1 MVDQQLRILVVEDN
15 PVFLRLLEEML
26 VEEDDH
32 HVMTADNG
40 LAALEILEGFRPDII
55 IVDWVMDKIAGEQ
68 FCKIVRSKP
77 YLQGCYL
84 IILSGMAA
92 ESQAELLAVGA
103 DACIAKGPFR
113 ETAGQIRYVLEES
126 RRKTAPDFSRTI
138 LGLSSVNQR
147 QATVELLRRIKHYGL
162 ILQNMHDAVVV
173 LTAESAAAGTA
184 PGLPIVYANQA
195 ACVLF
200 GLEEEVLLTSHLP
213 SSFSGSDRR
222 RLTEILT
229 GMNDEPVR
237 IEDHQP
243 LRLGDRYISAV
254 FLPFVDGDEFYVT
267 VVLQDITRQKKA
279 EQALSKS
286 EQQLQLALEA
296 ADLGMWDW
304 DIPSGRVYFSP
315 RYFAMLGYG
324 PQELPHLLATWED
337 LVHPD
342 DLPDTR
348 QQLQDCLA
356 REPAEWSL
364 EFRMRCRNG
373 SYRWIH
379 SRGQVV
385 QYGADGALLRAAG
398 THLDI
403 TERRQAEEA
412 IHAEKSKLEAVV
424 NALDTGL
431 TMQDRNFIILYQ
443 NDQHKRRHGEHI
455 GKICYKAF
463 HGLEHVCPGCL
474 LVKCFADGK
483 SHHRETSRQ
492 LADGSQQYLDVV
504 ASPFC
509 DTNGAI
515 IGGVET
521 VKDITSRK
529 LMEMQM
535 QQAQK
540 MEAIGTLAG
549 GIAHDFNNILAAI
562 MGYSEM
568 ALMDVPTGSSIHGML
583 QHVTTG
589 AERARDLVKQILTFS
604 RKTNQQKS
612 PILLQVIVKEVMKL
626 LRATIPSTINIAAD
640 ISAACGTVVADPT
653 MIHQLVMN
661 LCTNSYH
668 AMRQTG
674 GLLTIS
680 LQPVE
685 LAEEQADLMLD
696 VPPGPYVRLSVT
708 DTGHG
713 MEKSVQEHIFDPY
726 YTTKEKGQGTGLGL
740 AVVHGIVHDLGGAIA
755 VSSDVGLGTTF
766 DVFLPLSGHSCE
778 PEDAASDVV
787 PRGAGRIL
795 LVDDEEAITAVA
807 AKMLGRL
814 GYQVTCFNSSRHA
827 LAAFIKA
834 PQMFDLVITDQTMP
848 EYTGLELIER
858 MQEVKG
864 SIPVLLMTGYSD
876 QVDAESS
883 RAMGL
888 NGFLTKPFKDAEI
901 GRMVSDILGS
911 AAEERL

>member
-1 MVDQQLRILVVEDN
+1 MVDEQLRILVVEDN
-15 PVFLRLLEEML
+15 PVFLRLLEKML
-26 VEEDDH
+26 VEEDGH
-32 HVMTADNG
+32 HVVTADNG
-40 LAALEILEGFRPDII
+40 LAALEILEGYRPDII
-55 IVDWVMDKIAGEQ
+55 IVDWVMDKIDGEQ

-77 YLQGCYL
+77 RLQKCYL

-92 ESQAELLAVGA
+92 ESQADLLTVGA
-103 DACIAKGPFR
+103 DACIAKGPFH
-113 ETAGQIRYVLEES
+113 ETAGQIRYVLKES
-126 RRKTAPDFSRTI
+126 RCKTAPDFSKTI
-138 LGLSSVNQR
+138 LGLSSINQR
-147 QATVELLRRIKHYGL
+147 QATVELLRRLKHYGL
-162 ILQNMHDAVVV
+162 ILQNMHDGVVV
-173 LTAESAAAGTA
+173 LAAGAAAATAEA
-184 PGLPIVYANQA
+184 GLPIIYANQA
-195 ACVLF
+195 ACALF
-200 GLEEEVLLTSHLP
+200 GREEEVLLASRLP
-213 SSFSGSDRR
+213 TYFNDGDRR
-222 RLTEILT
+222 RLTEILS
-229 GMNDEPVR
+229 GMKDEPVR
-237 IEDHQP
+237 IEDNQP

-254 FLPFVDGDEFYVT
+254 FLPFVDGDELYAT
-267 VVLQDITRQKKA
+267 AVLRDITRQKEA

-324 PQELPHLLATWED
+324 PQELPHLLATWEK

-342 DLPDTR
+342 DLPGTR
-348 QQLQDCLA
+348 QELQECLA
-356 REPAEWSL
+356 REPAAWSL
-364 EFRMRCRNG
+364 EFRMRCKNG
-373 SYRWIH
+373 TYRWIH

-403 TERRQAEEA
+403 TERKQAEEA

-431 TMQDRNFIILYQ
+431 TMQDRNFVILYQ
-443 NDQHKRRHGEHI
+443 NDQHKRLHGEHI
-455 GKICYKAF
+455 GKICYEAF
-463 HGLEHVCPGCL
+463 HGLAHVCPGCL
-474 LVKCFADGK
+474 LEKCFADGK

-492 LADGSQQYLDVV
+492 RADGSQYLDVV
-504 ASPFC
+504 ASPCC
-509 DTNGAI
+509 DTNVAI
-515 IGGVET
+515 IGCVET

-529 LMEMQM
+529 MMEMQI

-568 ALMDVPTGSSIHGML
+568 AMMDAPAESSIHGML

-604 RKTNQQKS
+604 RKTTQQKS

-626 LRATIPSTINIAAD
+626 LRATIPSTITISAD
-640 ISAACGTVVADPT
+640 ISPQCGTVVADPT
-653 MIHQLVMN
+653 MVHQLVMN

-668 AMRQTG
+668 AMRQKG
-674 GLLTIS
+674 GLLSIS
-680 LQPVE
+680 LQPVD
-685 LAEEQADLMLD
+685 LAEEHTGSMLD
-696 VPPGPYVRLSVT
+696 IPAGAYVRLSVA

-713 MEKSVQEHIFDPY
+713 MEKSVQQHIFDPY

-740 AVVHGIVHDLGGAIA
+740 AVVHGIVHDLGGAIT
-755 VSSDVGLGTTF
+755 VTSDVGQGTTF
-766 DVFLPLSGHSCE
+766 DVFLPLSGNSHES
-778 PEDAASDVV
+778 EDMVSPVV
-787 PRGAGRIL
+787 RRGEGRIL
-795 LVDDEEAITAVA
+795 LVDDEVAITAVA
-807 AKMLGRL
+807 ARMLGRL
-814 GYQVTCFNSSRHA
+814 GYQVTCFNSSRDA
-827 LAAFIKA
+827 LKAFIEA
-834 PQMFDLVITDQTMP
+834 PQGFDLVISDQTMP

-858 MQEVKG
+858 IKKVAAGM
-864 SIPVLLMTGYSD
+864 PVLLMSGYSD

-888 NGFLTKPFKDAEI
+888 DGFLAKPFKDAEI
-901 GRMVSDILGS
+901 ARAVSDILGG
-911 AAEERL
+911 AAEEGL